1 MSKQAQRQHR
11 QRFTDSASASDDA
24 QQQQQQEEKEKEQ
37 QQQADEEYDP
47 LANLL
52 SLQLRKPAHWNWEL
66 NTSRSCSNIALPRI
80 LLYDHTGALLLDA
93 SGQTEQTYRPTTST
107 TKPPSVDRRRK
118 RAATANLAQSLQQAR
133 LPSEFHGL
141 QIGEATPSPT
151 RTNTPTP
158 TPTRSPT
165 SLDKQLAGS
174 CIDFSTHEL
183 PDWQPRAASSAS
195 SRRSSSLRGVRFEE
209 QPPQQQLEQQQQELS
224 YPTPPSTSTLTTTAN
239 SSSSGPREKRRYRRS
254 HSSGQRSILERFS
267 MSRGRLSSPE
277 YVQEEQQLEHAPR
290 YFLRT
295 SKAGTLVIKD
305 ESFSR
310 VRQRRRRAR
319 HSSSENVLLSQDR
332 SPAASVVLAT
342 SQRQQQQQQQRS
354 RAAQLSTSEEEAG
367 QLQGHAA
374 RLSRSRRNQRNC
386 GKDVAA
392 QGKQRSLPLSLS
404 PRLPLSL
411 TLVLLLSPFPELI
424 AVDPGNCVYRATTGA
439 TAR

>member
-1 MSKQAQRQHR
+1 MIQPRAMSKQAQRQQR
-11 QRFTDSASASDDA
+11 QRFTDSASAYDDA
-24 QQQQQQEEKEKEQ
+24 QQQQQQLGEQ
-37 QQQADEEYDP
+37 QGEQQAKTEEDQQYDP

-66 NTSRSCSNIALPRI
+66 STSRSCSNIALPRI
-80 LLYDHTGALLLDA
+80 LLYDHTGQLLVDA
-93 SGQTEQTYRPTTST
+93 SGESEQTYRP
-107 TKPPSVDRRRK
+107 PPRQQPDRRRK

-151 RTNTPTP
+151 RTP
-158 TPTRSPT
+158 TPTRSTT
-165 SLDKQLAGS
+165 SQLEKQLTGS

-183 PDWQPRAASSAS
+183 PDWQPRGSSAS
-195 SRRSSSLRGVRFEE
+195 SRRSSSLRGVRFEDQRSLELEPEQEQE
-209 QPPQQQLEQQQQELS
+209 QPRQQQQQQQELS

-267 MSRGRLSSPE
+267 MSRGRHSSPE
-277 YVQEEQQLEHAPR
+277 YVQEEQLEHAPR

-310 VRQRRRRAR
+310 VRQRRRRVR

-332 SPAASVVLAT
+332 SPAGSVVLAT
-342 SQRQQQQQQQRS
+342 SRRQQQQQAQPSQRS
-354 RAAQLSTSEEEAG
+354 REPQLSTSEEEQAG
-367 QLQGHAA
+367 QAHAA
-374 RLSRSRRNQRNC
+374 RPSRSRRNPRGNC

-392 QGKQRSLPLSLS
+392 QGKSGSPLPSLSLQFSHCCSPSLS
-404 PRLPLSL
+404 P
-411 TLVLLLSPFPELI
+411 
-424 AVDPGNCVYRATTGA
+424 
-439 TAR
+439 